1 MLNSKW
7 KEIQCNCVLRVLL
20 ILGGLL
26 FFACSVKTPQERP
39 TYNENGS
46 FYVSKITSNGIS
58 TINEKT
64 YGFPITRI
72 YNIEICF
79 KDHGTKKEI
88 IRNTF
93 EISNGK
99 ESKILKT
106 NENGCLV
113 YDDRVDFNYLTYDSN
128 YVHLKRTVTSKGAQ
142 RGYQD
147 INYAVNPW
155 RRSKAEETFYDL
167 DKGDKPSHMVAFEKV
182 QEYLS
187 GVGARKAQLWVE
199 KVDNLMLSSGRITP
213 DGYMSKLELH
223 ISPEIKFLDINGETV
238 FYKINKGLFIVRPYL
253 INKKST
259 ALILEDKKVISL
271 SDEKS
276 LDEPVEMIDQKIKL
290 ERELNIPL
298 LPTRGEVE
306 VGLIVS
312 PSDDLKYLK
321 EKLKPFHGVYY
332 LGPVDQMAGRK
343 NGSLSAVSTSKFSL
357 FKKDGYDF
365 SLEKYTDDLEGKY
378 VREVFTGYRNHE
390 NKIENAQK
398 AGAKIDDKDM
408 LPFKTDS
415 DWAINRYIVT
425 INTPKFQSYGK
436 ISLPTLEVNYNS
448 SVCIK
453 DPFNG
458 YKPLRNQ
465 DFKIHTAYQDESGNR
480 SLLVRTTGEDGCF
493 SWPDRLVFKAYDK
506 EHYHIQYFILE
517 NKELSFTERHGI
529 AINPWDFGFTFG
541 SALVERKDLLEGGQD
556 LDKKPPSTVFM
567 PHFSY
572 RNLGFDYIIDEQLN
586 LTLRKHLI
594 VRIDPDYMAYHAMTR
609 VKPIWPL
616 YPGRYLLKL
625 VLMRNFYEDP
635 FHAGE
640 YISHVTKFVEV
651 FYGRVITDVTFEIDD
666 IRLMGSRNLLMIEIF
681 PVYEDKLM
689 VDDQGQIVPKDPDLR
704 EDKTKKSWDQLIAH
718 DSGLVSKPYIGP
730 VMILNESEAGPVL
743 PGDQK
748 NGLNSLTENNL
759 DKLMRSLSPKK
770 QEQVLKS
777 LNEKLKI
784 SKYNKVNSG
793 DVKNIN
799 QSRGNNYISPD
810 ELSTYIAIAQK
821 ELNFPIAEKQVPV
834 RFKYEKSNIKD
845 ESGNVLEGLDKT
857 DPRLVNGELEIA
869 DESDNLTQNSEVYLF
884 GQYEQADADHFIN
897 SLYDYEASM
906 KKLFLNLNSG
916 FGYDENGEKIYK
928 TVNADEL
935 ELDTAAEDH
944 FGLQEELIPIKYYD
958 ERSKKEMTGYAPPRF
973 DITTTRMI
981 ERGEKLV
988 EAKKARALEASKLTH
1003 FLAQNNLNY
1012 IDLSGSEIMESFLNI
1027 DDFLSRLSNPLWH
1040 KKDHA
1045 RFAQYLKGNFHTF
1058 PDEQNLI
1065 LNKSTNK
1072 NHLSLQPSFSKREL
1086 GKFVLTGEMTE
1097 EFVKKLCQYWFYDY
1111 ARNLYP
1117 VDVFEK
1123 MSSNAPMYISDI
1135 AHEIL
1140 PQSHYEAASA
1150 CMSFA
1155 REYWNVFV
1163 IERKIRAHSLQSFEH
1178 QKGLSVNMS
1187 VSSGVQWGYGQSTTS
1202 SRSTGVDIST
1212 GLDKLL
1218 PISLPFNMGANTS
1231 LSLSRSKSYSN
1242 GTDEGT
1248 GNSVNLVVQRNEFN
1262 LVFDKYEHCVS
1273 IKLNPAGFNLNP
1285 DSKVFMKKGG
1295 VEIYWNNE
1303 LSVELKSDFLNR
1315 GFFICT
1321 GEVVEEEIKVPENY
1335 YYITQHFNVG
1345 HSFDMPSIKNRW
1357 FDVAIRGEQTLT
1369 AFSSLLYTEQ
1379 YGAAKN
1385 RTIQTPIGRINDP
1398 LFALLPIYSKL
1409 PTSFYGIY
1417 SLPVDPRTFLGFEWK
1432 LDDLK

>member
-1 MLNSKW
+1 MQRNL
-7 KEIQCNCVLRVLL
+7 IFRVIL

-26 FFACSVKTPQERP
+26 FSACSVKAPTERP
-39 TYNENGS
+39 MYNENGS

-64 YGFPITRI
+64 YGFPTTRI

-106 NENGCLV
+106 SENGCLV
-113 YDDRVDFNYLTYDSN
+113 YDDRVDFNFLTYDSN
-128 YVHLKRTVTSKGAQ
+128 YIHLKRKVISRGSE
-142 RGYQD
+142 RGYQE

-167 DKGDKPSHMVAFEKV
+167 DKGDKPSQMIDSEKT
-182 QEYLS
+182 QDYLS
-187 GVGARKAQLWVE
+187 GIGARKAQLWVD
-199 KVDNLMLSSGRITP
+199 KVDNLMLSSGKITN
-213 DGYMSKLELH
+213 DGYISKLELH
-223 ISPEIKFLDINGETV
+223 ISPEIKFLDMDGETV
-238 FYKINKGLFIVRPYL
+238 FHKINKGQFIVKAYL

-259 ALILEDKKVISL
+259 ALIMEDKKVISL
-271 SDEKS
+271 SDTKS
-276 LDEPVEMIDQKIKL
+276 LEEPLEMIDHKIKF

-298 LPTRGEVE
+298 IPTRGEVE

-465 DFKIHTAYQDESGNR
+465 DFKIHTAYQDESGKR
-480 SLLVRTTGEDGCF
+480 SLLVGTTGEDGCF

-517 NKELSFTERHGI
+517 NKELSFTESHGI

-556 LDKKPPSTVFM
+556 LDNKPPSTVFI

-635 FHAGE
+635 YHAGE

-689 VDDQGQIVPKDPDLR
+689 VDDKGQIVPKDPALR

-748 NGLNSLTENNL
+748 NGLNSLNENNL
-759 DKLMRSLSPKK
+759 DKLMRSLPAKK

-777 LNEKLKI
+777 ISEKLKI
-784 SKYNKVNSG
+784 SKYVKITPE
-793 DVKNIN
+793 DVTSIN

-857 DPRLVNGELEIA
+857 DPRLVNGELGID
-869 DESDNLTQNSEVYLF
+869 DEHDNLNLYVF
-884 GQYEQADADHFIN
+884 GQYDQTDADNFIN
-897 SLYDYEASM
+897 SPYDYAASM

-916 FGYDENGEKIYK
+916 SGYDENGKKIYK
-928 TVNADEL
+928 TVNVDEL
-935 ELDTAAEDH
+935 EVGSAAEDQL
-944 FGLQEELIPIKYYD
+944 GLQDELIPIKYYD

-981 ERGEKLV
+981 ERGEKIV
-988 EAKKARALEASKLTH
+988 EAKKAKALEVSELKY
-1003 FLAQNNLNY
+1003 FLEQNNLDY
-1012 IDLSGSEIMESFLNI
+1012 INLSDHERTDSFL
-1027 DDFLSRLSNPLWH
+1027 FQLSNPLWH

-1045 RFAQYLKGNFHTF
+1045 IFSQYLSGRFHTF
-1058 PDEQNLI
+1058 PDEMI
-1065 LNKSTNK
+1065 LNVKKPKSK
-1072 NHLSLQPSFSKREL
+1072 NAFSPQPSFSKQEL
-1086 GKFVLTGEMTE
+1086 EKFVQTGEMTE
-1097 EFVKKLCQYWFYDY
+1097 EFAQQLCKFWFYDY
-1111 ARNLYP
+1111 ARGLYP
-1117 VDVFEK
+1117 IDVFEK
-1123 MSSNAPMYISDI
+1123 MSRNIPMYISDV

-1140 PQSHYEAASA
+1140 PQSHYDAANA
-1150 CMSFA
+1150 CMSYA
-1155 REYWNVFV
+1155 KEYWNAFV
-1163 IERKIRAHSLQSFEH
+1163 IERKIRAHSLKSFEH

-1187 VSSGVQWGYGQSTTS
+1187 VNSGVNWGYGQSTTT
-1202 SRSTGVDIST
+1202 SRSSGVDIST

-1218 PISLPFNMGANTS
+1218 PISLPFNMTANTS

-1242 GTDEGT
+1242 GTDEGA
-1248 GNSVNLVVQRNEFN
+1248 GNSVNLVVQRNEFD

-1273 IKLNPAGFNLNP
+1273 IKLNPAGFNLSP
-1285 DSKVFMKKGG
+1285 DSKVYMRKGG
-1295 VEIYWNNE
+1295 VEIYWNDE
-1303 LSVELKSDFLNR
+1303 LSAQQKSAFLDK

-1321 GEVVEEEIKVPENY
+1321 GEVIEEEIKVPENY

-1345 HSFDMPSIKNRW
+1345 HSFDMPSMKNRW

-1385 RTIQTPIGRINDP
+1385 RSIQTPIGRINDP

-1409 PTSFYGIY
+1409 PTSYYGIY

-1432 LDDLK
+1432 LDGLKK